1 MFKKKMA
8 VFAKRLLTQILC
20 ANLALTSTFVWSSQ
34 DLATESLNLNLP
46 SMGAVAGTELSP
58 AEEQAMGEEMMRQIR
73 ADSSYLNDAET
84 LEYLNRLGYKLVSVS
99 NTHTYNF
106 FFYPLI
112 DHSLNAFAIPGGF
125 IAVHTGLIV
134 AAQNE
139 SELAGVIAHEIGH
152 VSQRHI
158 ARMID
163 AQRGNAAITIG
174 SFLLALLAARAG
186 SGQAAS
192 ALAVGSQAALI
203 QSQLSYS
210 RGAERE
216 ADRVGLASL
225 VKAGF
230 DPKGMENFFMRLQ
243 QNNRYYEAAAP
254 AYLQTHPLTV
264 ERISDMENRTRQL
277 GSHTH
282 QDSLDFLLIQQRM
295 RVLQET
301 KYDGWLSV
309 SKEMKQ
315 DLANVKGTPQKTA
328 LTYGLS
334 VVSRKLNQGSD
345 AIRYANQAVSLGGNN
360 AILQKNQSEALFLF
374 GSASDKNHALEMA
387 KRLVNEN
394 PLSEMAVKLYAS
406 ELYDMKRYN
415 DALRFMRTQQ
425 AMTQSNPSYHAI
437 NARCYK
443 ALKQMSR
450 HYMAVG
456 DMYLAQGDKR
466 AAEYQYNLAQQ
477 ANDGDYYT
485 MSQVDG
491 KLRTTRSD
499 ILAEEKS
506 KK

>member
-1 MFKKKMA
+1 MQ
-8 VFAKRLLTQILC
+8 RLILDGVQVVLPKDEGIAFDPVEDGQSFIENALIKARC
-20 ANLALTSTFVWSSQ
+20 LYDIVKAPVLADDSGLVVDALDGRPGIHTARYGCSEGHVLTSQEQYTLLLKEMEGVEDRSARFVSACVLMLSGDRIYIVQETVEGSIALSPTTGVWAAR

-58 AEEQAMGEEMMRQIR
+58 SEEQALGEEMMRQIR
-73 ADSSYLNDAET
+73 GDPTYLNDSET

-99 NTHTYNF
+99 DTHTYNF

-163 AQRGNAAITIG
+163 AQKGNAALTLG

-186 SGQAAS
+186 SGDAAS
-192 ALAVGSQAALI
+192 ALAIGGQAALI
-203 QSQLSYS
+203 QNQLSYS

-216 ADRVGLASL
+216 ADRVGLNSL

-243 QNNRYYEAAAP
+243 KNNRYYEAAAP
-254 AYLQTHPLTV
+254 AYLLTHPLTV

-277 GSHTH
+277 GSREHT
-282 QDSLDFLLIQQRM
+282 DSLDFLLIQQRM

-301 KYDGWLSV
+301 KYDGWLAV

-315 DLANVKGTPQKTA
+315 ELGKEKDKRSNNKKYWFSNTFHGT
-328 LTYGLS
+328 GLLCS
-334 VVSRKLNQGSD
+334 VVD
-345 AIRYANQAVSLGGNN
+345 AGLRIFTRR
-360 AILQKNQSEALFLF
+360 IP
-374 GSASDKNHALEMA
+374 NHTH
-387 KRLVNEN
+387 V
-394 PLSEMAVKLYAS
+394 V
-406 ELYDMKRYN
+406 
-415 DALRFMRTQQ
+415 
-425 AMTQSNPSYHAI
+425 
-437 NARCYK
+437 
-443 ALKQMSR
+443 
-450 HYMAVG
+450 
-456 DMYLAQGDKR
+456 
-466 AAEYQYNLAQQ
+466 
-477 ANDGDYYT
+477 YYT
-485 MSQVDG
+485 TVLSKSQQSLHAQFG
-491 KLRTTRSD
+491 IFT
-499 ILAEEKS
+499 
-506 KK
+506 

>member
-1 MFKKKMA
+1 MFT
-8 VFAKRLLTQILC
+8 VVIKRLLVQILC
-20 ANLALTSTFVWSSQ
+20 AHLALAPVAGAMAAQ

-58 AEEQAMGEEMMRQIR
+58 AEEQALGEEMMRQIR
-73 ADSSYLNDAET
+73 DDPSYLNDAET

-99 NTHTYNF
+99 DTHTYNF

-112 DHSLNAFAIPGGF
+112 DPSLNAFAIPGGF
-125 IAVHTGLIV
+125 IAVHTGLII

-139 SELAGVIAHEIGH
+139 SELAGVIAHEVGH

-163 AQRGNAAITIG
+163 AQKGSAALSIG

-186 SGQAAS
+186 SGQAAT
-192 ALAVGSQAALI
+192 ALAVGGQAALI
-203 QSQLSYS
+203 QNQLSYS

-216 ADRVGLASL
+216 ADRVGLTSL
-225 VKAGF
+225 VRAGF
-230 DPKGMENFFMRLQ
+230 DPKGMENFFMRLR

-254 AYLQTHPLTV
+254 AYLLTHPLTV

-277 GSHTH
+277 GARTH
-282 QDSLDFLLIQQRM
+282 NDSLDFSLIQQRM
-295 RVLQET
+295 RVLQQT
-301 KYDGWLSV
+301 KYDGWLQV

-315 DLANVKGTPQKTA
+315 DLQNAKTNRQKTA

-334 VVSRKLNQGSD
+334 VVSRKLNQKSD

-360 AILQKNQSEALFLF
+360 AILLKNQSETIFQYGNQTEKKSALAM
-374 GSASDKNHALEMA
+374 SE
-387 KRLVNEN
+387 RLVSNN

-406 ELYDMKRYN
+406 QLFDLKRYN
-415 DALRFMRTQQ
+415 DTLRFMRTQQ

-437 NARCYK
+437 NARCYR

-450 HYMAVG
+450 HYMSVG

-491 KLRTTRSD
+491 KFRSTRAD
-499 ILAEEKS
+499 IIAEEKA
-506 KK
+506 KNR

>member
-1 MFKKKMA
+1 ML
-8 VFAKRLLTQILC
+8 VKRLLVSVLCTQLAFTPTASIL
-20 ANLALTSTFVWSSQ
+20 AAEE
-34 DLATESLNLNLP
+34 LATESLNLNLP

-58 AEEQAMGEEMMRQIR
+58 LEEQALGEAMMNQIR
-73 ADSSYLNDAET
+73 SDPSYLNDSET
-84 LEYLNRLGYKLVSVS
+84 LEYLNRLGYKLVSVAD
-99 NTHTYNF
+99 THTYNF

-112 DHSLNAFAIPGGF
+112 DHSLNAFAIPGGY

-163 AQRGNAAITIG
+163 AQKGNAAITLG

-186 SGQAAS
+186 SGQAAT
-192 ALAVGSQAALI
+192 ALAVGGQAAMI
-203 QSQLSYS
+203 QNQLSYS

-216 ADRVGLASL
+216 ADRVGLTSL
-225 VKAGF
+225 VRAGF

-254 AYLQTHPLTV
+254 AYLLTHPLTV
-264 ERISDMENRTRQL
+264 ERISDMENRTRQI
-277 GSHTH
+277 GAKTH
-282 QDSLDFLLIQQRM
+282 KDSLDFLLIQQRM

-301 KYDGWLSV
+301 KYDGWLKV
-309 SKEMKQ
+309 SKEIKQ
-315 DLANVKGTPQKTA
+315 NLAEAKNNRQKTA

-334 VVSRKLNQGSD
+334 VVSRKLNQKAD

-360 AILQKNQSEALFLF
+360 PILVKNQSEVLFIF
-374 GSASDKNHALEMA
+374 GSSAEKKRALAMA
-387 KRLVNEN
+387 KRLTDNN
-394 PLSEMAVKLYAS
+394 PLSEMAVKLYAGQ
-406 ELYDMKRYN
+406 LYALKRYQ
-415 DALRFMRTQQ
+415 DTLRFMRSQH
-425 AMTQSNPSYHAI
+425 AMTQNNPSYHAI
-437 NARCYK
+437 NARCYR

-450 HYMAVG
+450 HHMAVG

-491 KLRTTRSD
+491 KLRTTRAD
-499 ILAEEKS
+499 ILAEEKA
-506 KK
+506 KDD

>member
-1 MFKKKMA
+1 MFKQ
-8 VFAKRLLTQILC
+8 RLIAQLLSVSI
-20 ANLALTSTFVWSSQ
+20 ALSPTTGVWAAR

-58 AEEQAMGEEMMRQIR
+58 SEEQALGEEMMRQIR
-73 ADSSYLNDAET
+73 GDPAYLNDAET

-99 NTHTYNF
+99 DTHTYNF

-163 AQRGNAAITIG
+163 AQKGNAALTLG

-186 SGQAAS
+186 SGDAAS
-192 ALAVGSQAALI
+192 ALAIGGQAALI
-203 QSQLSYS
+203 QNQLSYS

-216 ADRVGLASL
+216 ADRVGLNSL

-243 QNNRYYEAAAP
+243 KNNRYYEAAAP
-254 AYLQTHPLTV
+254 AYLLTHPLTV

-277 GSHTH
+277 GSREHT
-282 QDSLDFLLIQQRM
+282 DSLDFLLIQQRM

-301 KYDGWLSV
+301 KYDGWLAV

-315 DLANVKGTPQKTA
+315 ELAKEKDQRKKVA

-334 VVSRKLNQGSD
+334 VVSQKLNQKSD

-360 AILQKNQSEALFLF
+360 AILLKNQSETLFNC
-374 GSASDKNHALEMA
+374 GSASDRARALQMA
-387 KRLVNEN
+387 KRLVNNN
-394 PLSEMAVKLYAS
+394 PLSEMAVKLYAG
-406 ELYDMKRYN
+406 ELYALKRYKET
-415 DALRFMRTQQ
+415 LSFMRSQQ
-425 AMTQSNPSYHAI
+425 AMTQSNASLHAI
-437 NARCYK
+437 NARCYR
-443 ALKQMSR
+443 ALNQMSR
-450 HYMAVG
+450 HHMAVG
-456 DMYLAQGDKR
+456 DMYLVQGDKR

-491 KLRTTRSD
+491 KLRSTRAD
-499 ILAEEKS
+499 IIAEEKA
-506 KK
+506 KDR

>member
-1 MFKKKMA
+1 MFT
-8 VFAKRLLTQILC
+8 KRLLVSILC
-20 ANLALTSTFVWSSQ
+20 AHLALTPTTGAWAAQ

-58 AEEQAMGEEMMRQIR
+58 AEEQALGEEMMRQIR
-73 ADSSYLNDAET
+73 GDPSYLNDSET

-99 NTHTYNF
+99 DTHTYNF

-139 SELAGVIAHEIGH
+139 SELASVIAHEVGH

-163 AQRGNAAITIG
+163 AQKGNAALTLG

-186 SGQAAS
+186 SGQAAT
-192 ALAVGSQAALI
+192 ALAVGGQAAMI
-203 QSQLSYS
+203 QNQLSYS
-210 RGAERE
+210 RSAERE
-216 ADRVGLASL
+216 ADRVGLTSL
-225 VKAGF
+225 TRAGF

-254 AYLQTHPLTV
+254 AYLLTHPLTV

-277 GSHTH
+277 GARTH
-282 QDSLDFLLIQQRM
+282 KDSLDFVLIQQRM

-301 KYDGWLSV
+301 KRDGWLKV
-309 SKEMKQ
+309 IKEMKQ
-315 DLANVKGTPQKTA
+315 DLADAKDNRRKTA

-334 VVSRKLNQGSD
+334 VVSRKLNLKED

-360 AILQKNQSEALFLF
+360 AILLKNQSEVLFLF
-374 GSASDKNHALEMA
+374 GSNSDKNRALQMS
-387 KRLVNEN
+387 KRLVANN

-406 ELYDMKRYN
+406 ELYDLKRYQET
-415 DALRFMRTQQ
+415 LKFMRSQQ
-425 AMTQSNPSYHAI
+425 AMSQSNPSYHAI
-437 NARCYK
+437 NARCYR

-456 DMYLAQGDKR
+456 DMYMAQGDKR

-477 ANDGDYYT
+477 ASDGDYYT

-491 KLRTTRSD
+491 KLRSVRAD
-499 ILAEEKS
+499 IIAEEKL
-506 KK
+506 KNR